1 MIRHV
6 AGWAV
11 AAALVALSLWAGALS
26 ADALGRDLAVTGWS
40 LALAC
45 LLLRAPA
52 WSSHDHA
59 GGETA
64 ATRLRQRASRP
75 GVA

>member
-1 MIRHV
+1 MIRAV
-6 AGWAV
+6 APWAV
-11 AAALVALSLWAGALS
+11 PAALVALSLWAGALS

-40 LALAC
+40 LALAAV
-45 LLLRAPA
+45 LLRTAA

-64 ATRLRQRASRP
+64 ATRPRQRASRP